1 MRATLCVAAVLFAG
15 TASAA
20 DYPKPVEADVVLKDF
35 RFATGETLDLKIHY
49 RTVGEPRRD
58 KEEKVT
64 NAVLIL
70 HGTTGSG
77 AQFVVDQFAGEL
89 FGEGQ
94 PLDAGRY
101 FLIIPDAIG
110 HGKSSK
116 PSDGSR
122 AKFPRYGY
130 EDMIRAQ
137 HRLLTEGLKV
147 NHLRLVMGTSMGG
160 MHTWLWGQRYPEFMD
175 ALLPLAC
182 LPTQISGRNR
192 MWRTTAAGAIRT
204 DPGWKEGEY
213 KDQPHGLR
221 LAAQT
226 LQLMSSSPAV
236 RQRQG
241 PTAKEADA
249 AFEKELAGLLARLDA
264 NDTLYALESSRDYDP
279 GPDVEKIRAPLLAI
293 NFADDLINPP
303 ELGILEKEIKRVKKG
318 RAIVIPASNET
329 VGHGTHTKA
338 AVWKDKLETFMKET
352 EG

>member
-1 MRATLCVAAVLFAG
+1 MRATLFVAVVLFCG
-15 TASAA
+15 TANAA

-35 RFATGETLDLKIHY
+35 RFATGETLDLKVHY
-49 RTVGEPRRD
+49 RTIGRPRQD
-58 KEEKVT
+58 KAGNVL
-64 NAVLIL
+64 NAVLIM

-77 AQFVVDQFAGEL
+77 AQFVVDRFAGEL
-89 FGEGQ
+89 FGKGQ
-94 PLDAGRY
+94 ALDAGRY
-101 FLIIPDAIG
+101 YLILPDAIG

-116 PSDGSR
+116 PSDRLR

-137 HRLLTEGLKV
+137 HRLLTEGLEV

-160 MHTWLWGQRYPEFMD
+160 MHTWLWGQKYPEFMD

-192 MWRTTAAGAIRT
+192 LWRNLAAGAIRT
-204 DPGWKEGEY
+204 DPTWKAGDY
-213 KDQPHGLR
+213 TAQPNGLR
-221 LAAQT
+221 LAAEVM
-226 LQLMSSSPAV
+226 QLMSSSALI

-241 PTAKEADA
+241 PTSKEADA

-264 NDTLYALESSRDYDP
+264 NDILYAVESSRDYDP
-279 GPDVEKIRAPLLAI
+279 GPGLEKIRAPLLAI

-303 ELGILEKEIKRVKKG
+303 ELAILEQEIQRVRKG

-338 AVWKDKLETFMKET
+338 AVWKEHLEKLMKET